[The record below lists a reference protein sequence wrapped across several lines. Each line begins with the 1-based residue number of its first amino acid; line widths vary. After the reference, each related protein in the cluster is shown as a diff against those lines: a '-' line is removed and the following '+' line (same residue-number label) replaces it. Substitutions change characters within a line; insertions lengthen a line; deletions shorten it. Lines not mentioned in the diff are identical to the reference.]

1 MFVCLKP
8 DTDMSLPVDLHGI
21 IQLMDANEC
30 SLYMQ
35 QLFGLLDLTSL
46 DGADHA
52 QSIDRLCDKALG
64 FVEEFGERGKVAAVC
79 VYPVFAGQVR
89 RRLQGSGIRTA
100 VVAGAFPSGQMEL
113 NLRVEECKMALEE
126 GAEEIDMVIS
136 RGRFLAGD
144 EGFVRD
150 EVAQFAE
157 LCQGNAVLKVILE
170 VCELGTEQAIRRA
183 SRIAM
188 EGGADFI
195 KTSTGKGVHGATPES
210 FYWMLDEVKTYFHET
225 GRRIGIKAAGGISI
239 PEEALQYFLLT
250 REVAGTDWHTPEYL
264 RIGASRLADALA
276 VQLR

>member
-1 MFVCLKP
+1 MK
-8 DTDMSLPVDLHGI
+8 LPVD
-21 IQLMDANEC
+21 MDQRIGMMRRDDRLAV
-30 SLYMQ
+30 YGR
-35 QLFGLLDLTSL
+35 LFGMLDLTSL
-46 DGADHA
+46 DGADHF

-89 RRLQGSGIRTA
+89 SRLQGSGIRTA

-113 NLRVEECKMALEE
+113 KLRVEECKMALEE

-150 EVAQFAE
+150 EVARFAE

-195 KTSTGKGVHGATPES
+195 KTSTGKGVYGATPES
-210 FYWMLDEVKTYFHET
+210 FFWMLDEVNHCFHET
-225 GRRIGIKAAGGISI
+225 GRRIGIKAAGGIST
-239 PEEALQYFLLT
+239 PEEALKYYLLA
-250 REVAGTDWHTPEYL
+250 REVAGEAWLTSEYL

-276 VQLR
+276 AALRQP